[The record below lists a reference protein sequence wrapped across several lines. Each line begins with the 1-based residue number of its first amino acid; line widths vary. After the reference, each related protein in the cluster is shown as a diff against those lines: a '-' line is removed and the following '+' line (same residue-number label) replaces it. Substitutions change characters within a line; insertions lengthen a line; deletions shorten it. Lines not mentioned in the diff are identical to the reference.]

1 MAEKSR
7 VFRIAMPRKGGRRC
21 VAGGCSSKKTSENGI
36 SLHSFPVDRPAILR
50 QWVKFVKVTR
60 KNWSGPSKHSVLCS
74 LHFNEECYPTKFR
87 MMDSMGVKE
96 LEKEAVPTI
105 QPFTPVSPLEG
116 EKRQSDS
123 PLSSTPKR
131 PTRTFQNREVD
142 RVRWVQFHNSL
153 LECNVIYKQPK
164 YIYNSLL
171 VCNVIYKQPK
181 HI

>member
-1 MAEKSR
+1 MGQICEGDTQELEWAFQTFSVVLSALQR
-7 VFRIAMPRKGGRRC
+7 GMLSDQIQNDGFNG
-21 VAGGCSSKKTSENGI
+21 SEI
-36 SLHSFPVDRPAILR
+36 
-50 QWVKFVKVTR
+50 Q
-60 KNWSGPSKHSVLCS
+60 
-74 LHFNEECYPTKFR
+74 E
-87 MMDSMGVKE
+87 E

-105 QPFTPVSPLEG
+105 QPFTPVSPLGG